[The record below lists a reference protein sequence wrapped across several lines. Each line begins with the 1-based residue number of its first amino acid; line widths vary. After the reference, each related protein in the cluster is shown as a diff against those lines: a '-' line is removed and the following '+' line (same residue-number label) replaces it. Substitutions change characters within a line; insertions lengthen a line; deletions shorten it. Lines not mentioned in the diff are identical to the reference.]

1 MLAAYILWRNFPML
15 SSKIKGALFVVTST
29 LFYNNDGSLS
39 FLKCALFAGSAYYFI
54 FLNPLMF
61 YGILELS
68 IIFFAFYVLA
78 KVVMAA
84 FNGGLEVYGQQKSA

>member
-1 MLAAYILWRNFPML
+1 ML
-15 SSKIKGALFVVTST
+15 SQKIKGALFVITST

-39 FLKCALFAGSAYYFI
+39 FLKCALFAGASYYFI

-68 IIFFAFYVLA
+68 IIFFAFYVVA
-78 KVVMAA
+78 KVILAA
-84 FNGGLEVYGQQKSA
+84 FSGNLEVYGQQKTA